1 MKYISFFILIFT
13 VLDID
18 ASYPESSCGSPINS
32 IPVVESIIKKMTLEQ
47 KVGQII
53 MPDIDEV
60 SPSEA
65 RCFLP

>member
-32 IPVVESIIKKMTLEQ
+32 IPVVESIIKKN
-47 KVGQII
+47 
-53 MPDIDEV
+53 DIRAEGWANNN
-60 SPSEA
+60 A
-65 RCFLP
+65 RY

>member
-13 VLDID
+13 VLDMD

-47 KVGQII
+47 KVGTNNN
-53 MPDIDEV
+53 
-60 SPSEA
+60 A
-65 RCFLP
+65 RY